1 MKIYQFAILFLLTYQ
16 TGFSQPLEDSIHTD
30 FVLHDNRVKFKT
42 YLIDKTVDQTF
53 TVPLD
58 SNSEYDYEDACWSIS
73 QFALQSPQVET
84 GFAKMFNQ
92 FYSLQYPTRRAFLEA
107 VYASYPHKYEKEFQS
122 LLEKETYAKLFAMEA
137 LYLYRDDPTFP
148 DVRNIENQMV
158 QKFPGYDS
166 IVLLD
171 QLRDYLENH
180 QHYLTQPTPD
190 IRSLFVNQRVLNQ
203 KIIYSFQ
210 RWNRDY
216 PGLAIVQNSDGSF
229 VRDSTGKLITIEQ
242 LARSGSNLPF
252 FITNGNTPQGI
263 FSIQGILVDQ
273 NHIIGPTPT
282 IQLVMPFEAD
292 TVYWHNGYDSSKDE
306 LTNYLGLLPEAWKS
320 YNPMK
325 EAFYAGKAGR
335 TEIISHGTTLDPAY
349 FFGKPFY
356 PISPTMG
363 CLCAREDWNIFT
375 GKLNS
380 SDQLKLVQAFLSTA
394 GDKGYLMV
402 INLDNQQKAVSV
414 SEVENLVNQFEK
426 KPN

>member
-1 MKIYQFAILFLLTYQ
+1 MYQ
-16 TGFSQPLEDSIHTD
+16 TGYSQPLEDSIHTD

-53 TVPLD
+53 TEPLD

-73 QFALQSPQVET
+73 QFALRSPQVES

-92 FYSLQYPTRRAFLEA
+92 FYDLQYPTRRAFLEA
-107 VYASYPHKYEKEFQS
+107 VYASYPRKYEKEFQS

-137 LYLYRDDPTFP
+137 LYLYRDDPSRP
-148 DVRNIENQMV
+148 AVRNIENQMI
-158 QKFPGYDS
+158 QKFPGFDTT
-166 IVLLD
+166 VLLE

-180 QHYLTQPTPD
+180 QQYVNQPTPD
-190 IRSLFVNQRVLNQ
+190 IHSLFANQKVLNQ

-216 PGLAIVQNSDGSF
+216 PGIAIVQNSDGSF
-229 VRDSTGKLITIEQ
+229 VRDSTGKLITIRQ

-292 TVYWHNGYDSSKDE
+292 SVYWHNAYDSSKDA
-306 LTNYLGLLPEAWKS
+306 LTNYLGLLPEDWRL
-320 YNPMK
+320 YTPME

-380 SDQLKLVQAFLSTA
+380 SDQLKLVQAFLATA

-402 INLDNQQKAVSV
+402 INLDDQQKPVGI
-414 SEVENLVNQFEK
+414 SEVENLVNQFETK
-426 KPN
+426 LK